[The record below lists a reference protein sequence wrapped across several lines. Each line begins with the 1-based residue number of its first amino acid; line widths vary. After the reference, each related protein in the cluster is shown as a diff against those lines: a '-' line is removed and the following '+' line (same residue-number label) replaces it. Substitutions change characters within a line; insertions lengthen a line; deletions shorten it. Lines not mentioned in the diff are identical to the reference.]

1 MKILFLGYNQEQT
14 SLINFLK
21 NKGYEVFHYQDKINL
36 EFCLNFDYI
45 ISYGYRYI
53 IKKDIINHFK
63 NKIINL
69 HISYLPYNK
78 GSHPNFWSFLKNT
91 SKGVTIHFIDEGIDT
106 GDILL
111 QKKVNFTFEE
121 DTFTKTYNKL
131 NYEIEN
137 LFIENYQKLLENKI
151 LPIKQTN
158 EGDIHYIKD
167 LKQYEYLLPQR
178 WDTKISN
185 IESFLKL
192 REATF
197 DDWKILLDWR
207 NDHTTRINSLNSNP
221 TLENNHKVWLLDSL
235 QNINRKIY
243 ILENN
248 LSFIGTIRSDKISKD
263 TYILSWVISPD
274 YRGKGY
280 GSKILE
286 IYLKNKSGNFLA
298 EIKTKNIAS
307 IKIVQKNG
315 FKLCST
321 IVYDEKNP
329 LIYIKT
335 Q

>member
-1 MKILFLGYNQEQT
+1 MKILFLGYNQERT
-14 SLINFLK
+14 SLIDFLK
-21 NKGYEVFHYQDKINL
+21 DKGYEVFHYQDKINL
-36 EFCLNFDYI
+36 EFCLDFDYI

-91 SKGVTIHFIDEGIDT
+91 PKGVTIHFIDEGIDT

-137 LFIENYQKLLENKI
+137 LFTENYQKLLENKI
-151 LPIKQTN
+151 LPTKQIN
-158 EGDIHYIKD
+158 EGNIHYVKD
-167 LKQYEYLLPQR
+167 LKQYEHLLSQG
-178 WDTKISN
+178 WDTKIN
-185 IESFLKL
+185 DVEFFLKL
-192 REATF
+192 REVTF

-207 NDHTTRINSLNSNP
+207 NDYTTRTNSINSSIIPENS
-221 TLENNHKVWLLDSL
+221 HKSWLLDSL
-235 QNINRKIY
+235 QNVNRKIY

-248 LSFIGTIRSDKISKD
+248 SISIGTIRSDKISKD
-263 TYILSWVISPD
+263 TYILSWAISPD

-286 IYLKNKSGNFLA
+286 IYLKDKSGNFLA
-298 EIKTKNIAS
+298 EIKTENLAS
-307 IKIVQKNG
+307 IKMVEKNG
-315 FKLCST
+315 FKLSST
-321 IVYDEKNP
+321 IYDEKNP
-329 LIYIKT
+329 LIYIKN